1 MAPNVK
7 PLTRYLLS
15 TTEKIRIGIIDAKA
29 KSAVDRLRPPVKL
42 IVIGIT
48 SFLLR
53 TNAKTNSFQEKIKQ
67 NRVVTAIPGAARGKA
82 MRQKSC
88 QLLQPSIVAA
98 SSIATG
104 NSIKKPLIIQT
115 AKGKQIIKWDNMI
128 GK

>member
-82 MRQKSC
+82 MRQ
-88 QLLQPSIVAA
+88 
-98 SSIATG
+98 
-104 NSIKKPLIIQT
+104 
-115 AKGKQIIKWDNMI
+115 
-128 GK
+128 